1 MSMTTLATL
10 PEELAE
16 HWRNVLTDAGLSC
29 ELRDADDGLDICV
42 PADQL
47 EQARALFE
55 PPFEGEDDDASEDGP
70 ALGVDERTEPLVATS
85 HMVIADR
92 LTDALHR
99 AGLFAAIQSGA
110 TTGVFGMEGPPQFTV
125 VVAETKKEPALR
137 VAVEWATAH
146 ANDFSTEEQ
155 VDLNDFLK
163 SWAKVLLGAGR

>member
-1 MSMTTLATL
+1 MPMTTLATL

-16 HWRNVLTDAGLSC
+16 HWRNVLTDAGLVC
-29 ELRDADDGLDICV
+29 ELRDASGGLDIRV
-42 PADQL
+42 PEEHL

-55 PPFEGEDDDASEDGP
+55 PPFEGEDEAASEDGP

-85 HMVIADR
+85 HVVIADR
-92 LTDALHR
+92 LTEALHR

-125 VVAETKKEPALR
+125 VVAEAKKEAALR
-137 VAVEWATAH
+137 VAVDWAKDH
-146 ANDFSTEEQ
+146 ANDFSSEEQ

-163 SWAKVLLGAGR
+163 IWAKVLLSAGR